1 LKGTVEHQEDIM
13 EDKTKMI
20 GGAFLIGGALGAVV
34 ALLYAPKAGRE
45 TRQDITKAA
54 LRVKDN
60 AVELIEETLEEVN
73 EFAGALKEKTT
84 AIIGQGMD
92 MSERAK
98 REILATIE
106 QGQKRLEKQKKRLT
120 GVLGLKA
127 L

>member
-1 LKGTVEHQEDIM
+1 M